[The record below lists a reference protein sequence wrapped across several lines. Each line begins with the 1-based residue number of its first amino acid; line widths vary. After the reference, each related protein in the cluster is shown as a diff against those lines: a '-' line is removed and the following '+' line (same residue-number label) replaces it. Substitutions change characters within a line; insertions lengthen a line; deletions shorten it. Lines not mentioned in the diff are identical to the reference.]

1 MSKNE
6 KLLERLLS
14 TPKDFT
20 WDELVR
26 LLTWFGY
33 NELKKGKTGGS
44 RRKFA
49 DAKKNVI
56 ILHEPHPG
64 KIVKGYAIRQVIEHL
79 YLKGYIKHE

>member
-6 KLLERLLS
+6 KLLERMLS

-26 LLTWFGY
+26 LLAWFGY
-33 NELKKGKTGGS
+33 NELKKGKAGGS

-56 ILHEPHPG
+56 ILHEAHPE
-64 KIVKGYAIRQVIEHL
+64 KTVKQYVIRQVLEHL
-79 YLKGYIKHE
+79 YTKGYIKHE